1 MLGELERQTGYT
13 IPDDKLNPNGGAIA
27 LGHPFCDS
35 GTRGV
40 LKLATELA
48 ERDARY
54 GCLGICV
61 GSGQG
66 VALVLDR
73 A

>member
-1 MLGELERQTGYT
+1 M
-13 IPDDKLNPNGGAIA
+13 
-27 LGHPFCDS
+27 
-35 GTRGV
+35 
-40 LKLATELA
+40 ELA

-54 GCLGICV
+54 GCLGICL

-66 VALVLDR
+66 VAVVLER